1 MAAKIN
7 SLVTHNI
14 WRQLVAIWET
24 KMRGQRQRSVK
35 RVCVEG
41 RRDIRRK
48 GCERE
53 RKRVRE
59 TESAVILML
68 ALVLSK

>member
-1 MAAKIN
+1 MEAVGGYLGDENERTEAAI
-7 SLVTHNI
+7 
-14 WRQLVAIWET
+14 
-24 KMRGQRQRSVK
+24 GQK
-35 RVCVEG
+35 GLCGGEEG
-41 RRDIRRK
+41 YWRK